1 VAADAIGV
9 SGRAMIEAL
18 IAGERDPAVLAD
30 LAKGVLRKKIPDLT
44 LALAGRF
51 AAHHGLLCALHLR
64 HIDHLNDMIG
74 TLDTQIDE
82 QISPYAAQRDR
93 LTIIPGIG
101 PCAAQTIIAEI
112 GVDMSRFPS
121 PDHLA
126 SWAGLCPGNHESAG
140 KRRSGATRHGNPCPA
155 SRTWLKILGVKVGD
169 FGSWVGVSA
178 MGHDKPRSAGG
189 SRGPR
194 AVGCG

>member
-1 VAADAIGV
+1 MAADAIGV

-51 AAHHGLLCALHLR
+51 AAHHGLLCGLHLR
-64 HIDHLNDMIG
+64 HIDHLNDMID

-93 LTIIPGIG
+93 LTTIPGIG
-101 PCAAQTIIAEI
+101 QRAAQTIIAE
-112 GVDMSRFPS
+112 M
-121 PDHLA
+121 
-126 SWAGLCPGNHESAG
+126 
-140 KRRSGATRHGNPCPA
+140 
-155 SRTWLKILGVKVGD
+155 
-169 FGSWVGVSA
+169 GST
-178 MGHDKPRSAGG
+178 
-189 SRGPR
+189 
-194 AVGCG
+194 